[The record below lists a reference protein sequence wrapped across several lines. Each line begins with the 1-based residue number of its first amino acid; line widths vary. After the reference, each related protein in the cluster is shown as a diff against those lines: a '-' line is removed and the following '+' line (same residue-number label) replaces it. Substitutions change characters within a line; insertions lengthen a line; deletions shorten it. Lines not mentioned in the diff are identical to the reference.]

1 MPQKQEISQSVEDE
15 VNRRLA
21 ASYALIEAGQ
31 LNDAQEQLARVLD
44 QDPNN
49 AWAVLNLGVVMQR
62 MGLHV
67 RARELYMRVLSL
79 PQAKD
84 LVSGNGSQVGG
95 GRRLRDLARHNL
107 RSVNQLLQHQR
118 ILQERT
124 SVLGANVPVSPDAS
138 VAVSVPAGPPPVDP
152 EKFSDTTPSGA
163 AQESPFDRQ
172 VLDAVRS
179 WQQAWLDRRL
189 EDYLAHYLPDFSPL
203 GSSHAQWRQ
212 SRQVRLAAARNMMLE
227 LDGIQVQRL
236 SSQLVRVVF
245 RQSYR
250 DARYVDIG
258 CKTLV
263 LQMYEN
269 KWKIRAEGFAVQAG
283 ESQCE

>member
-1 MPQKQEISQSVEDE
+1 MPQKQEISQTVEDE
-15 VNRRLA
+15 VNRGLA
-21 ASYALIEAGQ
+21 ASYALIESGQ
-31 LNDAQEQLARVLD
+31 LHDAQAQLARVLE
-44 QDPNN
+44 QDPSN

-67 RARELYMRVLSL
+67 RARDLYMRVLSL

-84 LVSGNGSQVGG
+84 LVSGSATQVGG

-124 SVLGANVPVSPDAS
+124 PLAGTKEPVSPDAA
-138 VAVSVPAGPPPVDP
+138 VAVPGPAGALLGGS
-152 EKFSDTTPSGA
+152 EKSSDASPSGA
-163 AQESPFDRQ
+163 AEETPFDRQ

-189 EDYLAHYLPDFSPL
+189 EDYLAHYLPDFAPL
-203 GSSHAQWRQ
+203 GASHLQWRQ
-212 SRQVRLAAARNMMLE
+212 SRQVRFAAARNITLD

-245 RQSYR
+245 KQSYR
-250 DARYVDIG
+250 DARYADIG

-263 LQMYEN
+263 LQMYES
-269 KWKIRAEGFAVQAG
+269 KWKIRAEGFLGRAG
-283 ESQCE
+283 QSQCE